1 MQKFHFKLQPLLNRE
16 LIYESECV
24 GRMRAIQGK
33 YLKEEDKTRDLENQK
48 ILCQNDLSSKKQHD
62 ISPAE
67 LRAYEKYFLK
77 LDSDSNSSNT
87 KMQEMTKEYR
97 TAQDE
102 LVKIVKK
109 RKALEKLRDKWEEEY
124 KDYLESLSNKEMDDI
139 AMTKF
144 ANKLVAKNEK
154 D

>member
-1 MQKFHFKLQPLLNRE
+1 MQDKF
-16 LIYESECV
+16 
-24 GRMRAIQGK
+24 
-33 YLKEEDKTRDLENQK
+33 LKEEDKLRNLKNQK
-48 ILCQNDLSSKKQHD
+48 ILCQKDLSSRKKHD
-62 ISPAE
+62 IAPVE
-67 LRAYEKYFLK
+67 LRTYEKYFLR
-77 LDSDSNSSNT
+77 LDSEFNSGNI
-87 KMQEMTKEYR
+87 KLQKMTKEYR
-97 TAQDE
+97 FVQEE

-144 ANKLVAKNEK
+144 ANKLVAKN